1 MPLEERIGLDDLPDA
16 QEIWRF
22 LDRRKVSDL
31 TQSGSLRLSRVSEL
45 RKIDVR
51 ESRLPSVLGEVL
63 QRVVSSERARNSL
76 VRCPRLAKTR
86 RSTSLLRVGSFPDL
100 AKKSKK
106 CGESLA
112 AEMKAEYGSIQR
124 FDVLLS
130 SLPSDIRRSFGVGR
144 IRYIRDDI
152 SYPEV
157 LELGQYQSMPF
168 LLKLEDHINE
178 REVRLFERRHL
189 PQLHWEV
196 QQEQPPC
203 TRFRITDTDLINS
216 IAISPICPSAIA
228 KDITEELVQ
237 WRFPKELI
245 GRESV

>member
-63 QRVVSSERARNSL
+63 QRVVSSERAKEFVGKMPEACENQAVDVFASCWFLPGSREEEQKMWREFGGGNEGGIRIDSTL
-76 VRCPRLAKTR
+76 R
-86 RSTSLLRVGSFPDL
+86 R
-100 AKKSKK
+100 
-106 CGESLA
+106 
-112 AEMKAEYGSIQR
+112 
-124 FDVLLS
+124 LLS